1 MVVQYFMNIS
11 SDLQDFSSN
20 QYDDK
25 VVLGEFNLKPDNPVM
40 LDFLDDNDVTNLI
53 RLPSILKKIA
63 LALV

>member
-25 VVLGEFNLKPDNPVM
+25 VVLGKFNLKPDNPVM

-53 RLPSILKKIA
+53 RLPSVLKKIA

>member
-1 MVVQYFMNIS
+1 MNIS

-63 LALV
+63 LALVWF

>member
-1 MVVQYFMNIS
+1 MNIS

-53 RLPSILKKIA
+53 RLPSVLKKIA
-63 LALV
+63 LALVWF

>member
-1 MVVQYFMNIS
+1 MNIS

-25 VVLGEFNLKPDNPVM
+25 VVLGKFNLKPDNPVM

-53 RLPSILKKIA
+53 RLPSVLKKIA
-63 LALV
+63 LALVWF

>member
-1 MVVQYFMNIS
+1 MNIS

-53 RLPSILKKIA
+53 RLPSVLKKIA

>member
-53 RLPSILKKIA
+53 RLPSVLKKIA